1 MGGRGRVYNS
11 GARMQTPMI
20 VPESQLVEPLLAS
33 YAPPVRELQKSYPM
47 RMLGQGL
54 LRQPWWEDVVF
65 RPGSGSWVR
74 RLTPSAW
81 NLFWV
86 GRDYMTARRHQQA
99 VLQKIVDDMSAR
111 QKRVGEIVKELESL
125 RGEEKTEA
133 NLRMKGYL
141 EMQKDFLNREIAILD
156 NMLILSNTSMA
167 VANRR
172 VQAYV

>member
-1 MGGRGRVYNS
+1 MYNS
-11 GARMQTPMI
+11 GARMQTPLV
-20 VPESQLVEPLLAS
+20 VPESQQVEPLLAS

-54 LRQPWWEDVVF
+54 LRQPWWEDVIF

-86 GRDYMTARRHQQA
+86 GRDYMAARRHQRA
-99 VLQKIVDDMSAR
+99 VVQKIVDDMRGRQAR
-111 QKRVGEIVKELESL
+111 VAEIAKELQVL
-125 RGEEKTEA
+125 REGKQETPDKWK
-133 NLRMKGYL
+133 MVGYL
-141 EMQKDFLNREIAILD
+141 EMQMDFLNREIATLD
-156 NMLILSNTSMA
+156 QMLLLSNMSMA

-172 VQAYV
+172 TEGYV